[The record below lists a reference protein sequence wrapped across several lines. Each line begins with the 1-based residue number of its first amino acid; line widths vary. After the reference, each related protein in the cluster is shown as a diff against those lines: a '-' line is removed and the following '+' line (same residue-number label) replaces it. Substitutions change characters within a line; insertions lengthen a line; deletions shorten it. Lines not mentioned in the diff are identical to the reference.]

1 MRKRVTELRRYLL
14 PARFSATGSY
24 PERVHQRTAAF
35 RLLVHAE
42 FESYLE
48 ETVTTHVAS
57 CVGDWRKNGR
67 STITLA
73 GLFAYDDTAGRAPT
87 SVLNPPQKPAGSLDD
102 RLNDVVQRYNRQ
114 VRVLNHGVREA
125 NILGMLLPI
134 GLDVARLDLA
144 WLAELDSWAQER
156 GEIAHQSS
164 GKIQLKLDPARE
176 YTKVKRLLA
185 GFRDLD
191 EEVMRL
197 G

>member
-14 PARFSATGSY
+14 PAQFSATGTY
-24 PERVHQRTAAF
+24 PERVHQRSAAF

-48 ETVTTHVAS
+48 ETVTAHVAS
-57 CVGDWRKNGR
+57 CVDNWRNNGR

-73 GLFAYDDTAGRAPT
+73 SLFAYDDIAGKAPT

-102 RLNDVVQRYNRQ
+102 RLDEVVKHYNRQ

-134 GLDVARLDLA
+134 GLDVSGLDLA

-176 YTKVKRLLA
+176 YAKVRRLLV
-185 GFRDLD
+185 GFKNLD
-191 EEVMRL
+191 EEVQRL
-197 G
+197 L